1 MFGDLFLGLLVR
13 LLERKHNKHC
23 FTKAYYM
30 AYEDA

>member
-1 MFGDLFLGLLVR
+1 MLGDLFLGLVR